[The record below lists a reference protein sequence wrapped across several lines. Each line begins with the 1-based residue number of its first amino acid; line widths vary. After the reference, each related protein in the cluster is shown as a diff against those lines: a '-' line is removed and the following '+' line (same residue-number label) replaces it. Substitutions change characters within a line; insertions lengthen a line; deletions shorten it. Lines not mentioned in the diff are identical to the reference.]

1 MVKAEDMMA
10 AYFDCHKHKASS
22 PDAIRFDINLF
33 ENITDLAEQVNSRT
47 YEPLPSITFVV
58 SRPPYKEKL
67 MMAYVNEKTCNCL
80 RGQLVLPSTPV
91 ISGYGSY
98 CCNGTA
104 PSTPTTGA

>member
-58 SRPPYKEKL
+58 SRLYTERFL
-67 MMAYVNEKTCNCL
+67 L
-80 RGQLVLPSTPV
+80 LIFV
-91 ISGYGSY
+91 IELFIIILQFV
-98 CCNGTA
+98 
-104 PSTPTTGA
+104 